1 MIRVLVVEDSPVVR
15 DFLVH
20 ILGADSEIRVV
31 ATARDGEEA
40 LDAVQRWKPDL
51 VTMDIHMPK
60 MNGLD
65 ATRRIMQTY
74 PTPIVVVTGSSNAR
88 EVATAFHAMEAGAL
102 AVVERPTG
110 LGHPQHEST
119 AAELVQTVK
128 LMAEVKVVRR
138 WARLRPKV
146 ASPTAPPPAEV
157 VVRRAPGE
165 IKIVAIGASTGGPL
179 ALQTI
184 LMGLSKDFPVPVV
197 IVQHIAPG
205 FIQGLVDW
213 LEQTCSFFIHLA
225 THDEPMLSGHVY
237 VAPDGFQMK
246 VARTGRICLA
256 KEQPENGLRP
266 SVSCLF
272 RSVADAY
279 GPSAIGVLLTGMGK
293 DGAAELKLMKEKGA
307 ITIAQDEESSVVH
320 GMPGEAI
327 QLEAATYVLPPDRVA
342 DALTSLVNRTSNQRP
357 HGTETARNRP

>member
-1 MIRVLVVEDSPVVR
+1 MLRVVVVEDSPVVR
-15 DFLVH
+15 EFLVH
-20 ILGADSEIRVV
+20 ILSADPEIQVV
-31 ATARDGEEA
+31 GTASDGEEA
-40 LDAVQRWKPDL
+40 LEAVQRWKPDL

-65 ATRRIMQTY
+65 ATRRIMQTH
-74 PTPIVVVTGSSNAR
+74 PLPIVIVTGSSNAR

-110 LGHPQHEST
+110 LGHPEHECT
-119 AAELVQTVK
+119 AAELIRTVK

-138 WARLRPKV
+138 WARTRPR
-146 ASPTAPPPAEV
+146 AATPTAPLPAEV
-157 VVRRAPGE
+157 AARGVPAEVN
-165 IKIVAIGASTGGPL
+165 IVAIGASTGGPL

-184 LMGLSKDFPVPVV
+184 LFGLSKDFGVPVV

-205 FIQGLVDW
+205 FTQGFVDW
-213 LEQTCSFFIHLA
+213 LAQTCSLSIHMA
-225 THDEPMLSGHVY
+225 GHDQPILPGHVY
-237 VAPDGFQMK
+237 VAPDGSQMK
-246 VARTGRICLA
+246 VVRGGRIWLT

-272 RSVADAY
+272 RSVADIY
-279 GPSAIGVLLTGMGK
+279 GSRAIGVLLTGMGK

-307 ITIAQDEESSVVH
+307 ITIAQDKESSIVH

-327 QLEAATYVLPPDRVA
+327 QLEAATYVLPPDHIA
-342 DALTSLVNRTSNQRP
+342 DTITSLVNRNSSHRP
-357 HGTETARNRP
+357 NKTES